1 MFRYRRYRVF
11 LVFAIFTIFALY
23 LFSGSRTWD
32 EAQTE
37 EPRAQNVQ
45 TKSLTWNPSLPDEV
59 VEETKAVLVEV
70 PAAETPQALVTPPPI
85 ASVSRPVQNAPP
97 DPHTSSKPHTPS
109 ESASAAKPTHTGLEH
124 DMDTPNLII
133 SEQGEIIAEHGEVIA
148 EHGEGRLEVSPLPSN
163 VEPIY
168 WKKLPEHFPVPSE
181 STIQLPTGSSKP
193 IPKIQYI
200 FTEESEEVKADREG
214 KLKVIKDAFIHA
226 WSGYKEHAWLQD
238 ELSPVSGGSRNP
250 FAGWGATLVDSL
262 DTLWIMGLK
271 AEFEEAAQAV
281 EKIDF
286 TTSPR
291 GDIPLFETTIR
302 YLGGLVAAYDI
313 SEQKYGILLKKAVEL
328 AEILMGAFD
337 TPNRMPLTYYYWRP

>member
-11 LVFAIFTIFALY
+11 LVFAVFTIFALY
-23 LFSGSRTWD
+23 RFSGSRTWD
-32 EAQTE
+32 KAQSE
-37 EPRAQNVQ
+37 ESRAQNVQ
-45 TKSLTWNPSLPDEV
+45 TKSLTWDPRLPGEV

-97 DPHTSSKPHTPS
+97 ESHTSSKPHTHS
-109 ESASAAKPTHTGLEH
+109 KSASAANPTHSGMEH
-124 DMDTPNLII
+124 DVDTPNLII
-133 SEQGEIIAEHGEVIA
+133 PEQEVIA

-163 VEPIY
+163 VKPIY

-193 IPKIQYI
+193 IPKIQYT
-200 FTEESEEVKADREG
+200 FMEESKEVKADREG
-214 KLKVIKDAFIHA
+214 KLKVIKDVFTHA

-271 AEFEEAAQAV
+271 TEFEEAARAV
-281 EKIDF
+281 ENIDF

-313 SEQKYGILLKKAVEL
+313 SEQKYDIFLKKAVEL